1 MSKVIK
7 VTDSNIEEFIK
18 TSIVVL
24 QFSADWCAPCRML
37 SPIIDELSK
46 DNENNEKINIAK
58 VNVDENKASAVKYG
72 IRGIPTVLFIK
83 GGNVVDRVSGLKSKA
98 ELQEKI
104 NALLS

>member
-1 MSKVIK
+1 MALEI
-7 VTDSNIEEFIK
+7 TDADIAIALSEKEL
-18 TSIVVL
+18 TVL
-24 QFSADWCAPCRML
+24 DFWAPWCAPCRML

>member
-1 MSKVIK
+1 MALEI
-7 VTDSNIEEFIK
+7 TDEDIAIALSEKEL
-18 TSIVVL
+18 TVL
-24 QFSADWCAPCRML
+24 YFWAPWCAPCRML

>member
-1 MSKVIK
+1 MSEKEL
-7 VTDSNIEEFIK
+7 T
-18 TSIVVL
+18 VL
-24 QFSADWCAPCRML
+24 DFWAPWCAPCRML

>member
-1 MSKVIK
+1 MALEI
-7 VTDSNIEEFIK
+7 TDEDIAIALSEKEL
-18 TSIVVL
+18 TVL
-24 QFSADWCAPCRML
+24 DFWAPWCAPCRML

-104 NALLS
+104 NTLLS